1 VPLEPGLAA
10 EVTAVVGRGDTAVAV
25 GSGDVEVLGTPRVLA
40 LLEAA
45 TVAAVAPELP
55 PRATTVGTRVELDH
69 LKATRVGVTV
79 TARAELVA
87 VKGRRL
93 RFDVRLVEG
102 LGNQS
107 GGPGV
112 AAARGTVERALVDR
126 DRFPPR
132 A

>member
-25 GSGDVEVLGTPRVLA
+25 GSGDVEVLGTPRALA

-55 PRATTVGTRVELDH
+55 PGATTVGTRVELDH
-69 LKATRVGVTV
+69 VRATRVGATI
-79 TARAELVA
+79 TGRAELVA
-87 VKGRRL
+87 VQGRRL
-93 RFDVRLVEG
+93 RFAVRLVEG
-102 LGNQS
+102 P
-107 GGPGV
+107 GGEFGGAAV
-112 AAARGTVERALVDR
+112 EAARGTVERALVDR
-126 DRFPPR
+126 DRFPPG